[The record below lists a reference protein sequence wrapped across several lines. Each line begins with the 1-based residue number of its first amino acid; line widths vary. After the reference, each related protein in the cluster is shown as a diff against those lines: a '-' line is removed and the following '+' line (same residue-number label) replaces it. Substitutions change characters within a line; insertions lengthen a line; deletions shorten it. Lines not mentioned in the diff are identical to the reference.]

1 MKLSQFIK
9 DLHYNSTQLFIID
22 QKPEEDVDVFCGTKG
37 VLVHNVKYLNTYQD
51 YKVVMIEPVEDW
63 MPGLVY
69 EVTIKEEEEPTNQ
82 DFKKNKNVDPME
94 ELFYR

>member
-22 QKPEEDVDVFCGTKG
+22 QKPEEDVDVFLGTKG
-37 VLVHNVKYLNTYQD
+37 VLIHNVKYLNTYQD

-63 MPGLVY
+63 LPGVCY
-69 EVTIKEEEEPTNQ
+69 EVTIKEE
-82 DFKKNKNVDPME
+82 VDPME
-94 ELFYR
+94 ELFYKEE

>member
-22 QKPEEDVDVFCGTKG
+22 QKPEEDNDVFCGTKG
-37 VLVHNVKYLNTYQD
+37 TLIHNVKYLNTYQD

-63 MPGLVY
+63 LPGVVY
-69 EVTIKEEEEPTNQ
+69 EVTIKETDEAFE
-82 DFKKNKNVDPME
+82 KSNKNVDPME
-94 ELFYR
+94 ELFYRED